1 MKERLLV
8 RFVRTMVLVAVVVV
22 SIFETGCRR
31 TDVRDF
37 EVSIPKLAS
46 DKEVIVRQALARFGG
61 VDKGSIKFDQ
71 KSKKLIL
78 KYDSMQLAKKN
89 IEIAIAKAGLEAN
102 GVTPSS
108 VGAEAK

>member
-37 EVSIPKLAS
+37 EVSIPKLTS
-46 DKEVIVRQALARFGG
+46 D
-61 VDKGSIKFDQ
+61 
-71 KSKKLIL
+71 
-78 KYDSMQLAKKN
+78 
-89 IEIAIAKAGLEAN
+89 
-102 GVTPSS
+102 SS
-108 VGAEAK
+108 SSS